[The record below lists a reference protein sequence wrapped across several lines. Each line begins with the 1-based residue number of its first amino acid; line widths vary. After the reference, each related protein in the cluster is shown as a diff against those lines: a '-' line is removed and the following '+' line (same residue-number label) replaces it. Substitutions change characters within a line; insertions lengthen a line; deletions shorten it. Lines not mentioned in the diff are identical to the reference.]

1 MFTLGTLHLGLIY
14 ALLALGVYLTFR
26 ILNIPDLTV
35 DGSFTL
41 GLAVSA
47 MCAIAGHPI
56 LGLIAGML
64 CGAAAGCITGFL
76 QTKAGIHPILSGILT
91 MTGLYTV
98 NLFIMGG
105 NPNPSLLGQPTV
117 FAGLQELFDGVDR
130 DVLRLLLILLIVLLC
145 MGGLTWFFKTRLGL
159 CIRATGNNEEMVRAS
174 SINTDAM
181 KVIAVAVANGMVS
194 LAGALLA
201 QYQGY
206 ADINFG
212 SGIIVIGLASVI
224 IGETVLRKRTLFFG
238 LFSAALGAVIYQFLI
253 ALALQSSFFSAYM
266 LKLISAVIVA
276 ITLSIPAI
284 QRSLAQYRTRK
295 EGLRRARHR

>member
-1 MFTLGTLHLGLIY
+1 MFTLGTLHLGLVY

-41 GLAVSA
+41 GLGVSA
-47 MCAIAGHPI
+47 MCAIGGHPF
-56 LGLIAGML
+56 LGLAAGML
-64 CGAAAGCITGFL
+64 CGAAAGCVTGFL

-91 MTGLYTV
+91 MTGLYTL
-98 NLFIMGG
+98 NLLIMGG

-117 FAGLQELFDGVDR
+117 FASLQGLFPLLHR
-130 DVLRLLLILLIVLLC
+130 DLSRLLFIALVLACCIGALA
-145 MGGLTWFFKTRLGL
+145 WFFKTSLGL
-159 CIRATGNNEEMVRAS
+159 CIRATGNNEDMVRAS

-181 KVIAVAVANGMVS
+181 KIIAIAVANAMVS

-212 SGIIVIGLASVI
+212 TGIIVIGLASVI
-224 IGETVLRKRTLFFG
+224 IGETILRRRTLFFG
-238 LFSAALGAVIYQFLI
+238 LLSAALGAVVYQFLI

-266 LKLISAVIVA
+266 LKLVSAVIVTV
-276 ITLSIPAI
+276 TLSLPAI
-284 QRSLAQYRTRK
+284 QKNLSQRKMRK
-295 EGLRRARHR
+295 EGLRRAAHR